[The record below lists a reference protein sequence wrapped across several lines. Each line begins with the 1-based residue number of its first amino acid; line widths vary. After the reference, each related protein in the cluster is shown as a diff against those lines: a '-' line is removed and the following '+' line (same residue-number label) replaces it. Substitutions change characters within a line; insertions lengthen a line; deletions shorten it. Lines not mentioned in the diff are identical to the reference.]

1 MRTITVVV
9 VLVGLGAPAL
19 EAQSD
24 AEREAVMAPVHRLFD
39 AMRAGDS
46 AMART
51 VFHAEARLL
60 GLNEQEGQTTVRALP
75 ADRFLAAIGR
85 PHEQVW
91 DEKVWDWE
99 VRIDDDLATVWTWY
113 AFYLGDTFSHC
124 GIDAFQ
130 LLRVGGEWKVV
141 SLADTRRSAGCE
153 APAHAR

>member
-1 MRTITVVV
+1 MRAIAVVV
-9 VLVGLGAPAL
+9 VLVGLGATAL
-19 EAQSD
+19 PAQSG
-24 AEREAVMAPVHRLFD
+24 AETEAVMAPVHRLFD

-51 VFHAEARLL
+51 VFASEAHLL
-60 GLNEQEGQTTVRALP
+60 GVTEQDGQATVRATP
-75 ADRFLAAIGR
+75 VDRFLAAIGR
-85 PHEQVW
+85 PHDQVW
-91 DEKVWDWE
+91 DEKIWDWE

-113 AFYLGDTFSHC
+113 AFYLGETFSHC

-141 SLADTRRSAGCE
+141 SLADTRRPSGCE